1 MIPNVTT
8 GNRMQGLIRYLA
20 GPGKSN
26 EHTNIHLVC
35 ASDQIVSVLDGHE
48 LSGDAVG
55 MLGQEMNFPKNA
67 FRPGELAR
75 DHVLHVSLA
84 LDPSQLGESGVREDE
99 FWEKVSRRFLAEM
112 GLDGADGKSPNRW
125 VVIRHGVSTNGNDHV
140 HLAVSMIREDGTW
153 WSDYKSKFKSQQ
165 AARAIEKDFGLR
177 VLGQGVKTKGFAP
190 GELLSVARRR
200 AEAKYGQEAKLN
212 PHHVPWKMLDATAR
226 KHLVSEQAKIEQP
239 RFELARFIRASGAGA
254 QSEGE
259 YVRRLRGNGLLVR
272 PYYAKGSTTQVAGYS
287 VAMKP
292 VHGERPIWY
301 GGGTLAKDL
310 SLPSL
315 RASWPEKDA
324 ALAVPEWQAAAKNR
338 AFATVDDGAVS
349 SVELGAYFKELAGYL
364 DTVVKA
370 DVKDLAQYAQLAR
383 DGAGLFAAWSVA
395 AGKEGDENAKA
406 LGEAS
411 DLFARHAQ
419 LSEQPQ
425 RAVHPPSR
433 LYSDLCTHM
442 AISKSRRAGAVAM
455 VKAWS
460 RAGKEVGR
468 SFEAVGVARASHH
481 LSVEL
486 QSRLDSVHD
495 AYRLINPLPVKAPAM
510 VDSSPGDS
518 SKMVGEAR
526 TTGLAVAER
535 PVPAAV
541 SVVKPLSQEERLDA
555 MVEKMRAQGYSED
568 AIESVRFAQA
578 QQKFTPG
585 VRRPA
590 GTTPGEQKVT
600 RNDPPRKGLGPDKGV
615 SR

>member
-1 MIPNVTT
+1 MIPNVVT

-20 GPGKSN
+20 GPGKVN
-26 EHTNIHLVC
+26 EHTDIHLVC
-35 ASDQIVSVLDGHE
+35 ASDQIVSVLDGQALTGE
-48 LSGDAVG
+48 AVAL
-55 MLGQEMNFPKNA
+55 LGQEMNFPKSA

-84 LDPSQLGESGVREDE
+84 LDPSQLGEAGVRDDE
-99 FWEKVSRRFLAEM
+99 FWEKVSRRFIAQM
-112 GLDGADGKSPNRW
+112 SLDGADGKSPNRW
-125 VVIRHGVSTNGNDHV
+125 VAIRHGVSTNGNDHV

-153 WSDYKSKFKSQQ
+153 WSDYKSKFRSQQ
-165 AARAIEKDFGLR
+165 AARVIEKEFGLR
-177 VLGQGVKTKGFAP
+177 ILGQGVKTKGYAP

-200 AEAKYGQEAKLN
+200 AEAKYVQEAKLN
-212 PHHVPWKMLDATAR
+212 PLQVPWKLLDSTAR
-226 KHLVSEQAKIEQP
+226 QHLIAEQSKIEQP

-272 PYYAKGSTTQVAGYS
+272 PYYAKGSTEQVAGYS
-287 VAMKP
+287 VALKP

-315 RASWPEKDA
+315 RAGWSESDA
-324 ALAVPEWQAAAKNR
+324 ALALPEWKAAAKNR
-338 AFATVDDGAVS
+338 AFAAPDDGAVS

-406 LGEAS
+406 LGDAS

-419 LSEQPQ
+419 LSDQPK

-433 LYSDLCTHM
+433 LYADLCTHM

-460 RAGKEVGR
+460 RAGKELGR
-468 SFEAVGVARASHH
+468 SFEAIGVARASHH
-481 LSVEL
+481 LSTEL
-486 QSRLDSVHD
+486 QKRLDGVHD
-495 AYRLINPLPVKAPAM
+495 SYRLSNPLPVKSPAQ
-510 VDSSPGDS
+510 VGRTPGDS
-518 SKMVGEAR
+518 SQKKVESRSTVVAVVDRPEQASTPVVRPLTQAARMEATVAKLR
-526 TTGLAVAER
+526 SQGVAEE
-535 PVPAAV
+535 AI
-541 SVVKPLSQEERLDA
+541 
-555 MVEKMRAQGYSED
+555 D
-568 AIESVRFAQA
+568 AIRFAES
-578 QQKFTPG
+578 QQKFSPG
-585 VRRPA
+585 ARGPA
-590 GTTPGEQKVT
+590 GTPPGAQKVA
-600 RNDPPRKGLGPDKGV
+600 RNDPPRKGRGPDKGV